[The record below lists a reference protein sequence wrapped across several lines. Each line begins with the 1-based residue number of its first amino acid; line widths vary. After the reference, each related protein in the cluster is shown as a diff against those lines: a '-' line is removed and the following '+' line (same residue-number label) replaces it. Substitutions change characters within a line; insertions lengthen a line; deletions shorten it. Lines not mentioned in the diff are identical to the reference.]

1 MKKLIA
7 SLMLLGLLL
16 GAVLLA
22 VPHPRELFSLITADE
37 PSALPVPVQDVSPG
51 AIADTWGS
59 PRGSDREHKGIDIF
73 AARGTPVLA
82 PVRGLVLDIG
92 QNRLGGNIVRL
103 LGPGLQVHY
112 FAHLDRFGPVK
123 EYEFVQRGD
132 VIGYVGNTGN
142 AKSTPPHLHYGIYA
156 YRQGAV
162 NPYPL
167 LMAGAES
174 R

>member
-1 MKKLIA
+1 MRKFLA
-7 SLMLLGLLL
+7 LLVLLGILPSLILL
-16 GAVLLA
+16 VI
-22 VPHPRELFSLITADE
+22 PHPRALYSLITADA
-37 PSALPVPVQDVSPG
+37 PSILPIPVQGVSRK

-59 PRGSDREHKGIDIF
+59 PRGSDRQHKGTDIF
-73 AARGTPVLA
+73 AERGTPVLA
-82 PVRGLVLDIG
+82 PVRGLILDVG

-132 VIGYVGNTGN
+132 VIGFVGNTGN
-142 AKSTPPHLHYGIYA
+142 AEGTPPHLHYGIYT
-156 YRQGAV
+156 YREGAI

-167 LMAGAES
+167 LMAGNK
-174 R
+174 